1 MPRHDRK
8 ETTVTSKF
16 STSLRFSYKTATKYV
31 LQFNSNGMLKY
42 ITLAV
47 KQLG

>member
-8 ETTVTSKF
+8 DTTVTSKF
-16 STSLRFSYKTATKYV
+16 SASLRFSYETATKYV
-31 LQFNSNGMLKY
+31 LQSNSNRLFKY